1 MAIDAKNEKPEKKNE
16 ADPSEKH
23 DSVSNKGT
31 DSVEDPVKEFEDR
44 LECAEKETKQ
54 NYDNFLRA
62 SAELENFKKRSSREM
77 NDLRK
82 YANEALLRELLP
94 IVDNLERAISSSSN
108 DEQAEN
114 GVVEGVGMT
123 LKEILKV
130 FKKFSVKP
138 IEAVGNQ
145 FDPAFHQAIQQAEAD
160 NHPENTVI
168 QEFQKGY
175 MIHERLLRPSMVIV
189 SKGTGSRDGNADKK
203 KE

>member
-1 MAIDAKNEKPEKKNE
+1 MTTEEKNEKAEQQNE
-16 ADPSEKH
+16 ADPSEKN
-23 DSVSNKGT
+23 DSLSKEGT
-31 DSVEDPVKEFEDR
+31 EHIEDPLKEDGENLDSS
-44 LECAEKETKQ
+44 EKEAKQ
-54 NYDNFLRA
+54 HYDNFLRA

-94 IVDNLERAISSSSN
+94 IVDSLELAIVSSSN
-108 DEQAEN
+108 DKKSEN

-130 FKKFSVKP
+130 FEKFSVKP

-145 FDPAFHQAIQQAEAD
+145 FDPAFHQAIQQEETD
-160 NHPENTVI
+160 KHPENTVV

-175 MIHERLLRPSMVIV
+175 MIHDRLLRPSMVIV
-189 SKGTGSRDGNADKK
+189 SKGKKDTDLK